1 MKYIITFV
9 CLFSCFLL
17 SNTADTDDTIPTYR
31 PMSQRTINFGDDVCY
46 YEETS
51 NELYLAY
58 VKPCEESKKCV
69 QIPTLWSAN
78 NIHICQERSNEEYD
92 NKDKACETKAYLS
105 GLDCT
110 SGYSCDSGSKC
121 SGDDTCPTN
130 QVRDYLNN
138 NRCVND
144 PGYCA
149 EYEYDSN
156 GVKTSEYKNHY
167 ESYGGKKC
175 IQLELVR
182 TGSTST
188 IYQIQKNLTNYVAS
202 IDDGNYINDDDASNM
217 KYCKSGYALYFYG
230 NGKLEN
236 PNTDSID
243 KHNEKLYLRCV
254 TVLGRDKNGIIKYQV
269 DGAEKYYKPTILD
282 SNTYSLPGNDENLEQ
297 KIKFFKNYKERL
309 DSLGCRETGDCE
321 DYELCKWE
329 FFYDYPDAYYLYQ
342 NEPQVL
348 EYLLQRT
355 GCKFKPKHTSP
366 TGSSNLLNIKYLT
379 LLSLLLLF

>member
-17 SNTADTDDTIPTYR
+17 SNTQTYTLR
-31 PMSQRTINFGDDVCY
+31 PMAQRTINFGDDVCY
-46 YEETS
+46 YTDKS
-51 NELYLAY
+51 NEFNFTY
-58 VKPCEESKKCV
+58 VKPCEEGKKCLP
-69 QIPTLWSAN
+69 ISPSLSGY

-92 NKDKACETKAYLS
+92 NEGATCETKDYLS

-110 SGYSCDSGSKC
+110 GYSCNSESKC
-121 SGDDTCPTN
+121 YGTCQTN
-130 QVRDYLNN
+130 KVRDYVHGT
-138 NRCVND
+138 CVDD
-144 PGYCA
+144 PGYCL

-156 GVKTSEYKNHY
+156 GAKTSDYKNLY
-167 ESYGGKKC
+167 DNYGGKEC

-182 TGSTST
+182 TGNAGT
-188 IYQIQKNLTNYVAS
+188 IYQIQKQLTNYVAS
-202 IDDGNYINDDDASNM
+202 IDDGKYINDDDPSNM

-236 PNTDSID
+236 PNTDSNGKD
-243 KHNEKLYLRCV
+243 SEKLYLRCV
-254 TVLGRDKNGIIKYQV
+254 TVLGRDKNGIIKYQL
-269 DGAEKYYKPTILD
+269 DGAEKYYNPTIL
-282 SNTYSLPGNDENLEQ
+282 SRKGKSLPGNDGNLEQ

-348 EYLLQRT
+348 EYLIQTT